1 MENIRPNQEAPV
13 KKARFHMPHIYALLF
28 SFIALMTVLTYIIPA
43 GVFNRVEGPEGRMM
57 IDPNSYHIIER
68 TPVSLL
74 KMFVAIPQGF
84 VEAGWVVV
92 LTFCVAGGFMVV
104 KKTGIIEVTIDGLSR
119 KLSKRGIIIIPVLMV
134 VFALIDSF
142 IGMCEL
148 TMVYVPI
155 ILPLVLMLG
164 FDSITAC
171 AIALCGSAAGFT
183 AALTNPFTI
192 GIGQKIAGLPLYS
205 GVGYR
210 IIVLTVTTLVG
221 IIYVTR
227 YALKVRKNPELSE
240 MYEDDIS
247 RRHEFEKDG
256 TVELKATARQNLAGL
271 SAIFIFALLIF
282 GVFKWKWDMPEIGG
296 MFVAMG
302 VVSGLISGIKP
313 REICD
318 AFNDGCADVMMGAI
332 IVGIARGIVVVMNQG
347 QIIDT
352 IIYGLASVVQ
362 GLPSSIAALGML
374 AVQTIFSFIVPSGSG
389 MTLITMPIM
398 APIADITGITR
409 QTAVLA
415 LQFADGISNI
425 IVPTSGYFMAVLAI
439 AKVPYEK
446 WVKFMLPLF
455 VIWTALGGT
464 FLVIAQA
471 IKWGPF

>member
-1 MENIRPNQEAPV
+1 MENTKQ
-13 KKARFHMPHIYALLF
+13 KKNASSKKFKFQMPHIYALLF
-28 SFIALMTVLTYIIPA
+28 SFIAFMAALTYIIPA
-43 GVFNRVEGPEGRMM
+43 GVFNRVAGPEGRMM
-57 IDPNSYHIIER
+57 IDPTSYHVIES
-68 TPVSLL
+68 TPVSIL
-74 KMFVAIPQGF
+74 KLFVAIPQGF

-104 KKTGIIEVTIDGLSR
+104 KKTGIIEVSIDNLSR
-119 KLSKRGIIIIPVLMV
+119 KLSKRGIIIIPVLML

-205 GVGYR
+205 GIGYR
-210 IIVLTVTTLVG
+210 IIVLAVTLAVG
-221 IIYVTR
+221 IIYVIR
-227 YALKVRKNPELSE
+227 YAKKVHKDPQLSE
-240 MYEDDIS
+240 MYDDDKIS
-247 RRHEFEKDG
+247 RHELEKNG
-256 TVELKATARQNLAGL
+256 SEKLTATPRQNMAGIA
-271 SAIFIFALLIF
+271 AIAIFALLIF

-296 MFVAMG
+296 MFIAIG
-302 VVSGLISGIKP
+302 VVSGLIAGLKAKD
-313 REICD
+313 ICD

-362 GLPSSIAALGML
+362 GLPSSVAAVGML

-446 WVKFMLPLF
+446 WFKFMLPLF
-455 VIWTALGGT
+455 VIWTALGAV